1 MTSSAIQPHRRG
13 LAARLLAGQA
23 IVLLAGCLTAGLLA
37 TLIGPLI
44 FHDHLLQSGHREDSP
59 ELTHIEMAYRD
70 ASLVSLGLG
79 LLISL
84 LAAGAVTWFLTRGL
98 RRPLSELT
106 DAARELSRGH
116 YTARVPDTGSGTE
129 LDTLA
134 GAFNAMAARLE
145 NVEDTRRRLLS
156 DLAHELRTPIAILAA
171 YHESLHDGITHLG
184 SASRAALTE
193 QTDRL
198 ARLADDID
206 EVCTAEEGRLVLD
219 LQPHAVND
227 LIRAAADGMRGRFT
241 DQGVNLV
248 IDTDDTDG
256 AAAARVSAD
265 RNRIGQVLT
274 NLLTNA
280 LRHTPTGGT
289 VTLSAHHAGGEIA
302 ITVSDNGEGI
312 TAEQLPHVFERF
324 YRADNARARDR
335 SGSGVG
341 LTISKALIDAH
352 HGTITAASA
361 GPAQGAQFAIYLPR
375 RMPSHQ
381 EAHLDRVPPSETP
394 PSRPTRWA
402 VNPPASPRRRKPWT
416 PGVQVA
422 SQQEWPIGEHP
433 EDASGHTEQDAR

>member
-1 MTSSAIQPHRRG
+1 MSSSTIQPHRRG

-37 TLIGPLI
+37 ALVGPLI
-44 FHDHLLQSGHREDSP
+44 FHDHLLQAGHHEDAP

-79 LLISL
+79 LLVSL
-84 LAAGAVTWFLTRGL
+84 LAAGAVTWFLTHRL
-98 RRPLSELT
+98 RRPLTELT

-116 YTARVPDTGSGTE
+116 YTARVPDAGSGTE

-156 DLAHELRTPIAILAA
+156 DLAHELRTPIATLTA
-171 YHESLHDGITHLG
+171 YHDGLHDGITHLG
-184 SASRAALTE
+184 SASRVALTE

-219 LQPHAVND
+219 LQSHIVSD
-227 LIRAAADGMRGRFT
+227 LIRAAAEGMRGRYT
-241 DQGVNLV
+241 GKGVNFV
-248 IDTDDTDG
+248 IDTDGTAG
-256 AAAARVSAD
+256 VSVSAD

-289 VTLSAHHAGGEIA
+289 VAVATHLAGDEIA
-302 ITVSDNGEGI
+302 ITVTDNGEGI
-312 TAEQLPHVFERF
+312 TREQLPHVFDRF
-324 YRADNARARDR
+324 YRADSARDRDR

-361 GPAQGAQFAIYLPR
+361 GPAQGAQFVIYLPR
-375 RMPSHQ
+375 RMPTLR
-381 EAHLDRVPPSETP
+381 A
-394 PSRPTRWA
+394 
-402 VNPPASPRRRKPWT
+402 
-416 PGVQVA
+416 
-422 SQQEWPIGEHP
+422 
-433 EDASGHTEQDAR
+433 